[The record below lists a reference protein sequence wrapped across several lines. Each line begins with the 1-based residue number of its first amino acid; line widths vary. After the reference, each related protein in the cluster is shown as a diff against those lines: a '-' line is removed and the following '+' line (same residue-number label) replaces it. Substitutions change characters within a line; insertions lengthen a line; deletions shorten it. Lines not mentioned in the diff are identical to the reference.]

1 MLRFFPSRI
10 LRTAQHAPRVDW
22 GKTLNLPRS
31 TFPPRPTA
39 AQLES
44 YRSKCADDLYQQ
56 QSKTRSD
63 DGDAFVLHDGPPYAN
78 GAVHAGHALNKILK
92 DIIVRSELGIGKRV
106 QYRPGWD
113 CHGLPIELKALQQ
126 SQAAAQGKTPGEAAP
141 PSMSEIK
148 IRRKASQL
156 AGRTIEEQK
165 KEFRSWGVM
174 GEWDSP
180 YKTMDRDF
188 EIRQLGVFR
197 EMVKKGLI
205 FRDHRPVHWS
215 PSSRTALAEAELEY
229 DDQHKCTAAFVKMPF
244 VSLPRALERQRG
256 VRAERMNALIWTT
269 TPWTLPANKAIAF
282 NPDIDYAVVLIR
294 QPGISPANQKDQYLL
309 AKNRVDHVLSF
320 LPEGTTVD
328 YIVESIP
335 GSELDDDRKPTCFNV
350 FQNQQS
356 RFLAAD
362 FVTATSGTGLVHM
375 APGHGMEDYQVCQKY
390 GIVPAFAPVDEE
402 GRFTAEAFPEKF
414 AMTDSEG
421 RYDPD
426 ADVEN
431 RSSPLTGLFAEKE
444 GAQKVL
450 ELLQDSERHDSEAG
464 LLLVAHKF
472 THKNPID
479 WRTKQ
484 PVITRATAQWFAD
497 VSLIKDRALAAIE
510 DVKFVPE
517 SGRNRLKAF
526 IEGRS
531 QWCISRQRAWG
542 VPIPALYHK
551 ETGESCITDESI
563 NHIISVIQERG
574 TDPWFSDAADDPVW
588 LQSSLEPGKWIRGK
602 DTMDVWFDS
611 GTTWTSLAPREQGK
625 ALADVYV
632 EGSDQHRGW
641 FQSSLLT
648 AIATQDPASKPQA
661 PYSTLLT
668 HGFILDGE
676 GRKMSKS
683 IGNTISPSEIVSG
696 SLLQQ
701 PKAKAGKN
709 GKVPVAQPTQSKKKQ
724 DSLGPDLLRLWV
736 ASSDYTKD
744 VPISQQ
750 GLLGIQQSLQKYR
763 VTMKFLCGVLQD
775 YNPSTADTQQ
785 LNNPQAMPFA
795 TKIILHQLA
804 RKSQLIFDSYR
815 NYRFHEGVR
824 EINSFVNADLSAFYF
839 EIAKDLLYTGTQAQ
853 RSQAQ
858 HILYTIMQETLH
870 WLAPITPHL
879 VQELSEHLPEAL
891 SSTSNPFAQTW
902 ARPFT
907 SPTDQLESDMGAAVK
922 SFDQLSR
929 AVKLAQEQARSS
941 GRLGSGLACRV
952 VITSRQ
958 TIPHATAHLASSFPE
973 LESELASLL
982 VVSEAQ
988 LESTTS
994 PLGAA
999 ASQSEG
1005 DEWSF
1010 EAPVEICEVNGK
1022 DEIVSKVRVLPPRLS
1037 KCVRCWQYTAEDA
1050 ETPCGR
1056 CRDALGEKGV
1066 VV

>member
-1 MLRFFPSRI
+1 M
-10 LRTAQHAPRVDW
+10 D
-22 GKTLNLPRS
+22 NS
-31 TFPPRPTA
+31 TVEA
-39 AQLES
+39 HIEQ
-44 YRSKCADDLYQQ
+44 
-56 QSKTRSD
+56 
-63 DGDAFVLHDGPPYAN
+63 VL
-78 GAVHAGHALNKILK
+78 
-92 DIIVRSELGIGKRV
+92 IGV
-106 QYRPGWD
+106 
-113 CHGLPIELKALQQ
+113 L
-126 SQAAAQGKTPGEAAP
+126 
-141 PSMSEIK
+141 
-148 IRRKASQL
+148 
-156 AGRTIEEQK
+156 
-165 KEFRSWGVM
+165 
-174 GEWDSP
+174 
-180 YKTMDRDF
+180 
-188 EIRQLGVFR
+188 
-197 EMVKKGLI
+197 GLI

-229 DDQHKCTAAFVKMPF
+229 DDAHKCIAAFVKMPF
-244 VSLPRALERQRG
+244 ISLPRALERRRG
-256 VRAERMNALIWTT
+256 VVAERMNALIWTT

-282 NPDIDYAVVLIR
+282 NREIDYAVILIR
-294 QPGISPANQKDQYLL
+294 QPDASPASQKQQYLL
-309 AKNRVDHVLSF
+309 AKDRVDHVLSF

-328 YIVESIP
+328 YIVDSIP
-335 GSELDDDRKPTCFNV
+335 GSELDDDRKPTCFNA

-356 RFLAAD
+356 RFLSAD

-375 APGHGMEDYQVCQKY
+375 APGHGMEDYQVCQRY
-390 GIVPAFAPVDEE
+390 GIGPAFAPVDDE
-402 GRFTAEAFPEKF
+402 GRFTAEAFPTNF
-414 AMTDSEG
+414 AMTDSQG
-421 RYDPD
+421 RFDPD
-426 ADVEN
+426 GEIEGW
-431 RSSPLTGLFAEKE
+431 SSPLTSLFAEKE
-444 GAQKVL
+444 GARKVL
-450 ELLQDSERHDSEAG
+450 DLLQDSERHDCEGG

-551 ETGESCITDESI
+551 ETGEACISDESI
-563 NHIISVIQERG
+563 NHIISIIRERG

-588 LQSSLEPGKWIRGK
+588 LHSSLEPGKWVRGK

-611 GTTWTSLAPREQGK
+611 GTTWTSLAPRGQGK
-625 ALADVYV
+625 ALSDVCV

-709 GKVPVAQPTQSKKKQ
+709 GKVPVGEPTKSKKKQ

-775 YNPSTADTQQ
+775 HDPSAVASAQHPTDPTTT
-785 LNNPQAMPFA
+785 PFA

-804 RKSQLIFDSYR
+804 LKSKLIHASYR
-815 NYRFHEGVR
+815 SYRFHEGVR

-839 EIAKDLLYTGTQAQ
+839 EIAKDLLYTGTRAQ

-858 HILYTIMQETLH
+858 RVLYTIIREMLH

-879 VQELSEHLPEAL
+879 VQELSEHLPKSLSEAC
-891 SSTSNPFAQTW
+891 NPFQQSWERA
-902 ARPFT
+902 FT
-907 SPTDQLESDMGAAVK
+907 SPTDKFENDMSAAVK

-929 AVKLAQEQARSS
+929 AVKLAQEQARTS
-941 GRLGSGLACRV
+941 GLLGSGLACRV
-952 VITSRQ
+952 VITGRRDLSHETSQ
-958 TIPHATAHLASSFPE
+958 LATTFPE

-988 LESTTS
+988 LEWTDG
-994 PLGAA
+994 PLA
-999 ASQSEG
+999 
-1005 DEWSF
+1005 
-1010 EAPVEICEVNGK
+1010 
-1022 DEIVSKVRVLPPRLS
+1022 EIVSRAEGEDWKVEVPIEVREVEGGEDIVVSKVSVLPPRMS
-1037 KCVRCWQYTAEDA
+1037 KCVRCWQFTAEEEGGVCKRCLDA
-1050 ETPCGR
+1050 V
-1056 CRDALGEKGV
+1056 AEKGLDV
-1066 VV
+1066 